1 MNRALFKVNE
11 NVEAGEI
18 VMIYE
23 NTEDLVADFLTKA
36 VHGERFKIFRA
47 RVLGMSNNKE
57 IVKLLGKSKEEVDRN
72 VRRLLLGEKENH
84 INILYLEAESSS

>member
-1 MNRALFKVNE
+1 ME
-11 NVEAGEI
+11 NVSK
-18 VMIYE
+18 Y
-23 NTEDLVADFLTKA
+23 F
-36 VHGERFKIFRA
+36 
-47 RVLGMSNNKE
+47 VLGMSNNKE